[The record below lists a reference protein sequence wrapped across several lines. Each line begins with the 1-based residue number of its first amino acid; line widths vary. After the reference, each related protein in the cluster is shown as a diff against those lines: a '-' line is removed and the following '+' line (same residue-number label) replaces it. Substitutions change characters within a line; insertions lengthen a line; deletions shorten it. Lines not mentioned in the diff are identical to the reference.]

1 MSSAAP
7 DHLAL
12 RLPADPYYPLVRTLC
27 LPVPP
32 PPSDDP
38 DDLARRNHAAIA
50 AVAALV
56 PANAAEA
63 ILAAD
68 FVAASEQGRDCLRL
82 AQLHETTPEM
92 AAKCRAEARSMMREA
107 KSAVRLLVKLQEVR
121 RKRDSDSTACNSAAW
136 TEHAPSV

>member
-1 MSSAAP
+1 MVSAPP
-7 DHLAL
+7 DNLAL
-12 RLPADPYYPLVRTLC
+12 RLPADAYYHL
-27 LPVPP
+27 VPP
-32 PPSDDP
+32 TDSP

-50 AVAALV
+50 AVAALC

-82 AQLHETTPEM
+82 AQLPETTPEM

-121 RKRDSDSTACNSAAW
+121 RKRDSDSVAATAQPGPSI
-136 TEHAPSV
+136 APSA

>member
-1 MSSAAP
+1 
-7 DHLAL
+7 
-12 RLPADPYYPLVRTLC
+12 
-27 LPVPP
+27 
-32 PPSDDP
+32 
-38 DDLARRNHAAIA
+38 
-50 AVAALV
+50 V

-82 AQLHETTPEM
+82 AQLPETTPEM

-136 TEHAPSV
+136 VEHGAIALMGEALPPQPAMRAAPAPCEPAPAKAGD